1 MSSKRIL
8 ASNIKQNRDDFELDP
23 LNLQPPLFRYGY
35 LSKTLDPPKSNPED
49 TSNYR
54 TVTVKCLFKGCG

>member
-1 MSSKRIL
+1 MLSKRIL
-8 ASNIKQNRDDFELDP
+8 ASNIKQNRDDFELDL
-23 LNLQPPLFRYGY
+23 LNLQPPLFRYRY
-35 LSKTLDPPKSNPED
+35 LFKTLDPLKSNPED